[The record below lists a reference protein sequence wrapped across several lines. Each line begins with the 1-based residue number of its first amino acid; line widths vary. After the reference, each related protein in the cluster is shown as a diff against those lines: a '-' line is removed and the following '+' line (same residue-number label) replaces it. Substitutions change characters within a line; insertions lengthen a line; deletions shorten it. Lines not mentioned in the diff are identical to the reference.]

1 MAEEAIQY
9 DPDDD
14 VGLVNFSFSAYLTL
28 LHQKELFLIEH
39 PDTEVKMGIIETIE
53 GTPATK
59 GKKGKKGKEGTP
71 VKYIDQKLPI
81 PTGYK
86 KGVKG
91 LFICRPNS
99 SYLAEILYPTK
110 GSEEQKAALFEE
122 EKNKDFENLKIYW
135 KETVK
140 SGLPITLPPMTGHLD
155 EELGGGKR
163 RKGTRKGTRRR
174 KNKSKRFSIKK
185 GV

>member
-1 MAEEAIQY
+1 M
-9 DPDDD
+9 
-14 VGLVNFSFSAYLTL
+14 
-28 LHQKELFLIEH
+28 
-39 PDTEVKMGIIETIE
+39 
-53 GTPATK
+53 
-59 GKKGKKGKEGTP
+59 
-71 VKYIDQKLPI
+71 
-81 PTGYK
+81 
-86 KGVKG
+86 
-91 LFICRPNS
+91 
-99 SYLAEILYPTK
+99 AEILYPTK

-140 SGLPITLPPMTGHLD
+140 SGLPITLPPRAGHLD

-163 RKGTRKGTRRR
+163 RKGTRRR